1 MSRDEVHDVSFC
13 RFLINFF
20 PIDLALKH
28 LRRASDALQSR
39 VQYSLGF
46 LHMIVSDGVHG
57 IRKLLGELVD
67 WYTVLKRRCEE
78 LC

>member
-1 MSRDEVHDVSFC
+1 MSRDEVHDVSFGC
-13 RFLINFF
+13 CLVDLL

-28 LRRASDALQSR
+28 LRGASDTLKRR

-46 LHMIVSDGVHG
+46 LHMIVADGVHG
-57 IRKLLGELVD
+57 IRKLLRELVHRYRISEV
-67 WYTVLKRRCEE
+67 WREE